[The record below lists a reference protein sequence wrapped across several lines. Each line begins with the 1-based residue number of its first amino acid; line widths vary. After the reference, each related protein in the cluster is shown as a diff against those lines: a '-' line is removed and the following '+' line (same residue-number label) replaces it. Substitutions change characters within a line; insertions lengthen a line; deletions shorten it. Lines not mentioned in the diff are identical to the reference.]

1 MSVQLQAD
9 EIESMT
15 LLDSGIELFKV
26 GIFKLSAD
34 SEINGIGYLIP
45 ELVMRKVGNTANF
58 CYCCFLFLLRLLQLA
73 VYI

>member
-1 MSVQLQAD
+1 MSVQLQAN

-34 SEINGIGYLIP
+34 SEINGIGCSIL
-45 ELVMRKVGNTANF
+45 ELVMCKVGNTANF
-58 CYCCFLFLLRLLQLA
+58 CCFWLLLRLLQLA
-73 VYI
+73 VYM